1 MKNFIKKTTNF
12 ILHRFT
18 GVTDFPERVTDPSI
32 RQKYAYLEAWI
43 SIIGNLLLAGIK
55 VFFGIILNSI
65 SLLADAAHTASDV
78 LTSIVVLLGF
88 KISSSPADE
97 KHPYGH
103 GRIEFIASL
112 IIAVMLT
119 MVGVEFGKT
128 SYERFILNAAVKGS
142 FGVSGVMIVGA
153 LFKEWMAQFSEELGR
168 RTNATALIADAWH
181 HRTDAI
187 ASVMVAFAI
196 FASKYG
202 YYKVDAVLGMVVSAL
217 IIYTGVGI
225 ALGSVSKII
234 GEVPDEAELKAIEN
248 LALSVSGVTG
258 VHKIKVHDYGAYK
271 EISLH
276 INLDKGLSLIEAHD
290 ISEKV
295 EKVIERNIASKVI
308 VHMEPLLKPIK

>member
-1 MKNFIKKTTNF
+1 MKNFIKKTTNLILARF
-12 ILHRFT
+12 IGVSDFPDK
-18 GVTDFPERVTDPSI
+18 VTDASM
-32 RQKYAYLEAWI
+32 RQKYAYLEALI
-43 SIIGNLLLAGIK
+43 SIVGNFLLAGIK
-55 VFFGIILNSI
+55 VFFGLMLNSI

-112 IIAVMLT
+112 IIAVMLIF
-119 MVGVEFGKT
+119 VGVEFGKT
-128 SYERFILNAAVKGS
+128 AYERFIMNTAVKGS
-142 FGVSGVMIVGA
+142 LVVSVVMIAGA
-153 LFKEWMAQFSEELGR
+153 LFKEWMAQFSEELGK
-168 RTNATALIADAWH
+168 RTKATALIADAWH

-187 ASVMVAFAI
+187 ASFMVAFAI
-196 FASKYG
+196 IASQYG
-202 YYKVDAVLGMVVSAL
+202 YYKVDAILGVVVSAL

-234 GEVPDEAELKAIEN
+234 GEVPDEAELKEIEGF
-248 LALSVSGVTG
+248 ALSVFGVTG

-276 INLDKGLSLIEAHD
+276 IILDKRLSLIEAHE

-295 EKVIERNIASKVI
+295 EKVIEKNIASKVI
-308 VHMEPLLKPIK
+308 IHMEPTLLKTN

>member
-1 MKNFIKKTTNF
+1 MKNFIKKTTNLILARF
-12 ILHRFT
+12 IGVSDFPDK
-18 GVTDFPERVTDPSI
+18 VTDASM
-32 RQKYAYLEAWI
+32 RQKYAYLEALI
-43 SIIGNLLLAGIK
+43 SIVGNFLLAGIK
-55 VFFGIILNSI
+55 VFFGLMLNSI

-112 IIAVMLT
+112 IIAVMLIF
-119 MVGVEFGKT
+119 VGVEFGKT
-128 SYERFILNAAVKGS
+128 ACERFIMNTAVKGS
-142 FGVSGVMIVGA
+142 LVVSVVMIAGA
-153 LFKEWMAQFSEELGR
+153 LFKEWMAQFSEELGK
-168 RTNATALIADAWH
+168 RTKATALIADAWH

-187 ASVMVAFAI
+187 ASFMVAFAI
-196 FASKYG
+196 IASQHG
-202 YYKVDAVLGMVVSAL
+202 YYKVDAILGVVVSAL

-234 GEVPDEAELKAIEN
+234 GEVPDEAELKEIEGF
-248 LALSVSGVTG
+248 ALSVFGVTG

-276 INLDKGLSLIEAHD
+276 IILDKRLSLIEAHE

-295 EKVIERNIASKVI
+295 EKVIEKNIASKVI
-308 VHMEPLLKPIK
+308 IHMEPALLKTN

>member
-12 ILHRFT
+12 ILARFI
-18 GVTDFPERVTDPSI
+18 GVTNFSDKVTDASM

-43 SIIGNLLLAGIK
+43 SIFGNFLLAGVK
-55 VFFGIILNSI
+55 VLFGRMLNSI

-112 IIAVMLT
+112 IIAVMLII
-119 MVGVEFGKT
+119 VGAGFGKT
-128 SYERFILNAAVKGS
+128 SYERFILNTAVKGS
-142 FGVSGVMIVGA
+142 LIVSAVMIVSA

-168 RTNATALIADAWH
+168 RIKSTALIADAWH

-187 ASVMVAFAI
+187 ASFMVAFAI
-196 FASKYG
+196 IASKYG
-202 YYKVDAVLGMVVSAL
+202 YYKVDAILGVVVSIL
-217 IIYTGVGI
+217 IVYTGVGI
-225 ALGSVSKII
+225 ALGSVSRII
-234 GEVPDEAELKAIEN
+234 GEVPDKAELKEIESFA
-248 LALSVSGVTG
+248 LAVFGVTG
-258 VHKIKVHDYGAYK
+258 VHKIKVHDYGVYK

-276 INLDKGLSLIEAHD
+276 INLDERLSLIEAHE

-295 EKVIERNIASKVI
+295 EKVIEENIASKVI
-308 VHMEPLLKPIK
+308 VHMEPALKTN

>member
-12 ILHRFT
+12 ILSHFI
-18 GVTDFPERVTDPSI
+18 GVTDFPERVTDTSI

-202 YYKVDAVLGMVVSAL
+202 YYKVDAILGVVVSAL

-290 ISEKV
+290 ISEEV
-295 EKVIERNIASKVI
+295 EKVIENNITSKVI
-308 VHMEPLLKPIK
+308 VHMEPALKTN